1 MSRLMRTSEIVKRP
15 VVTLAGEDVAQ
26 VRDVIFAAAGG
37 ELGGFTLAGRGLFG
51 GPLKQALGWGSVLA
65 LGTDAVM
72 VRDVQVLD
80 PVDAVVAQAA
90 KGGGGGNVL
99 KSEVL
104 TDAGVS
110 LGTVSDVIVQVT
122 DGPDPRCDVVGYEIE
137 SSEALGT
144 KGTKVL
150 IPLPDT
156 ISASGQHLIVPAT
169 AKDFVSQDLAG
180 FGASIS
186 AFRAQLQGGA
196 A

>member
-1 MSRLMRTSEIVKRP
+1 MSRLMRTSEITKRP
-15 VVTLAGEDVAQ
+15 VVTLGGDDVAQ
-26 VRDVIFAAAGG
+26 VRDVIFSAAGG

-51 GPLKQALGWGSVLA
+51 GPLKQALGWDAVVA
-65 LGTDAVM
+65 LGTHAVM
-72 VRDVQVLD
+72 IRDVQSLA

-104 TDAGVS
+104 TDAGVN

-122 DGPDPRCDVVGYEIE
+122 DGTAPRCDVVGYEIE

-156 ISASGQHLIVPAT
+156 ISASGQHLIVPAA

-186 AFRAQLQGGA
+186 AFRAQLEGGVA
-196 A
+196 

>member
-1 MSRLMRTSEIVKRP
+1 MSRLMRTSEIAKRP

-26 VRDVIFAAAGG
+26 VRDVLFAAAGG

-51 GPLKQALGWGSVLA
+51 GPLKQALGWGAVLA
-65 LGTDAVM
+65 LGTHAVM
-72 VRDVQVLD
+72 IRDKQVLA
-80 PVDAVVAQAA
+80 PAGEVVARAA
-90 KGGGGGNVL
+90 SGGGNVL
-99 KSEVL
+99 RSEVL
-104 TDAGVS
+104 TDAGVT

-122 DGPDPRCDVVGYEIE
+122 DGPGPRCDVVGYEIE

-156 ISASGQHLIVPAT
+156 ISASGQHLIVPAA
-169 AKDFVSQDLAG
+169 AKDFVSHDLAG

-186 AFRAQLQGGA
+186 AFRAQLHGGA

>member
-26 VRDVIFAAAGG
+26 VRDVIFAVAGG

-72 VRDVQVLD
+72 IRDVQVLD

-90 KGGGGGNVL
+90 GGGGGGNVL

-110 LGTVSDVIVQVT
+110 LGTVSDVVVQVT
-122 DGPDPRCDVVGYEIE
+122 DGPSPRCDVVGYEIE

-144 KGTKVL
+144 RGTKVL

-156 ISASGQHLIVPAT
+156 ISASGQHLIVPAA

-186 AFRAQLQGGA
+186 AFRAQLEGGA

>member
-72 VRDVQVLD
+72 IHDVQVLD

-90 KGGGGGNVL
+90 DGGGGGNVL

-110 LGTVSDVIVQVT
+110 LGTVSDVVVQVT
-122 DGPDPRCDVVGYEIE
+122 DGPGPRCDVVGYEIE

-144 KGTKVL
+144 KGMKVL

-156 ISASGQHLIVPAT
+156 ISASGQHLIVPAA

-186 AFRAQLQGGA
+186 AFRAQLEGGVA
-196 A
+196 